1 MAWEIQ
7 FERSCLFKEC
17 SIPLIDKKHVFTE
30 SHGDIN
36 IIEPIAINI
45 GHGYAFLL
53 IRGDGRK
60 VRMRQLLR
68 AITVM
73 LYSRFVMERSAQHG
87 CFL

>member
-7 FERSCLFKEC
+7 FERCCLFEEC

-45 GHGYAFLL
+45 SHGRAFLL

-60 VRMRQLLR
+60 VRMRQLFR
-68 AITVM
+68 AIAVM
-73 LYSRFVMERSAQHG
+73 LNSRFVMERSAQHG